1 MAFAR
6 AGPAGLAGRTG
17 RKTLTLKSI
26 SLLDLLRV
34 DNFVSARKGEFDHN
48 WSGNVLDEEG
58 KEAGLLAQA
67 FECYAGSMNMLVVLR
82 KKVATPLKRWMET
95 GVKKA

>member
-1 MAFAR
+1 MTNLKALDVS
-6 AGPAGLAGRTG
+6 GNKIRTH
-17 RKTLTLKSI
+17 R
-26 SLLDLLRV
+26 LLDLLRV
-34 DNFVSARKGEFDHN
+34 DNFVSARKGEFDRN

-67 FECYAGSMNMLVVLR
+67 FECYAGSVNMLVVLR
-82 KKVATPLKRWMET
+82 KKVATPMKRWMET